1 MRKKAEEIFLKEKEN
16 LNTKYVIDDVHVM
29 IRKISQFVIVIY
41 KSQFVTFIIQQF
53 LCSRKKKLRSQEKE
67 HTEELEI
74 GTSILTEAN
83 QKLKNALKN
92 KDYKAASIAQALI
105 ESAEEKVS
113 NAKNLISDT
122 REKQIKLQ
130 KRNQNTVNNYFSAA
144 KKKKKD

>member
-1 MRKKAEEIFLKEKEN
+1 MRKKEEVFLKEKES
-16 LNTKYVIDDVHVM
+16 LNTKYAVDDVHVM
-29 IRKISQFVIVIY
+29 IHKISQFFIVIFQ
-41 KSQFVTFIIQQF
+41 SQFITFIVQQPF
-53 LCSRKKKLRSQEKE
+53 CFRKKKLQSQEKE

-74 GTSILTEAN
+74 GTSILIEAN
-83 QKLKNALKN
+83 QKLKNTLKN

-113 NAKNLISDT
+113 NAKNLMSDT

-130 KRNQNTVNNYFSAA
+130 RRKQNMVDNYFSAA

>member
-1 MRKKAEEIFLKEKEN
+1 M
-16 LNTKYVIDDVHVM
+16 
-29 IRKISQFVIVIY
+29 Q
-41 KSQFVTFIIQQF
+41 
-53 LCSRKKKLRSQEKE
+53 SQEKE

-105 ESAEEKVS
+105 ESAEEKVL
-113 NAKNLISDT
+113 NAKNLMFNP
-122 REKQIKLQ
+122 REIQIRLQ
-130 KRNQNTVNNYFSAA
+130 KRKQNMVDNYFSAA

>member
-1 MRKKAEEIFLKEKEN
+1 MIQKAEVFLKEKEC
-16 LNTKYVIDDVHVM
+16 LNTKYVIDDVHAM
-29 IRKISQFVIVIY
+29 IYKISKSFIVIFQ
-41 KSQFVTFIIQQF
+41 SQFVTFIIHQLF
-53 LCSRKKKLRSQEKE
+53 CFREKKLQSQEKE

-113 NAKNLISDT
+113 NAKNLMSDT

-130 KRNQNTVNNYFSAA
+130 RRKQNMVDNDFSAA
-144 KKKKKD
+144 KKKKKG

>member
-1 MRKKAEEIFLKEKEN
+1 M
-16 LNTKYVIDDVHVM
+16 
-29 IRKISQFVIVIY
+29 Q
-41 KSQFVTFIIQQF
+41 
-53 LCSRKKKLRSQEKE
+53 SQEKE

-105 ESAEEKVS
+105 ESAEEKVL
-113 NAKNLISDT
+113 NAKNLMFNP
-122 REKQIKLQ
+122 REIQIRLQRRKQ
-130 KRNQNTVNNYFSAA
+130 NMVDNYFSAA

>member
-1 MRKKAEEIFLKEKEN
+1 M
-16 LNTKYVIDDVHVM
+16 
-29 IRKISQFVIVIY
+29 Q
-41 KSQFVTFIIQQF
+41 
-53 LCSRKKKLRSQEKE
+53 SQEKE

-74 GTSILTEAN
+74 RTSILAEAN

-113 NAKNLISDT
+113 NAKNLMSDT

-130 KRNQNTVNNYFSAA
+130 NRKQNMVDNYFSAA

>member
-53 LCSRKKKLRSQEKE
+53 LCFRKKKLQSQEKE

-83 QKLKNALKN
+83 QKLKNGL
-92 KDYKAASIAQALI
+92 
-105 ESAEEKVS
+105 
-113 NAKNLISDT
+113 
-122 REKQIKLQ
+122 
-130 KRNQNTVNNYFSAA
+130 
-144 KKKKKD
+144 

>member
-1 MRKKAEEIFLKEKEN
+1 M
-16 LNTKYVIDDVHVM
+16 
-29 IRKISQFVIVIY
+29 Q
-41 KSQFVTFIIQQF
+41 
-53 LCSRKKKLRSQEKE
+53 SQEKE

-105 ESAEEKVS
+105 ESAEEKVL
-113 NAKNLISDT
+113 NAKNLMSDT

-130 KRNQNTVNNYFSAA
+130 KRKQNMTIIIFQLLKRRKRTKFMFYI
-144 KKKKKD
+144 